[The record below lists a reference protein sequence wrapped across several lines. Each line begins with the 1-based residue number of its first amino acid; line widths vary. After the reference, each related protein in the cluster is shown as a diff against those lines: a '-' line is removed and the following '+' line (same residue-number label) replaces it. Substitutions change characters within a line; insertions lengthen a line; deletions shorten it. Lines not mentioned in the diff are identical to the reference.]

1 MSGKRRDSKN
11 RILRN
16 GESQRRDG
24 RYAFKYIDTTGKPQF
39 VYSWKLEKTDK
50 TPQGKRDDLSLREK
64 EKQIMKAIDDEIV
77 PRGGEMTVLELVKKY
92 LLQKTGVRH
101 NTEANYNFVLNIIK
115 KEDFGKKRI
124 DKVKLSDAKCW
135 LIKLQQDGRGYSSIH
150 SIRGVVRP
158 AFQMA
163 VDDDLIRKNPFEFQ
177 LATVVVNDSV
187 TREAITR
194 KQERAF
200 LEFVA
205 NDKHFC
211 RYYEGIFILFK
222 TGLRISEFVGLTL
235 SDLDMQNRKISVNHQ
250 LQRKRNMEYVIEDTK
265 TSCGTREIP
274 MTDEVYKCFQRI
286 ISSRKKPRVEPIVG
300 GKCGFLYLDKNDMP
314 MVALHWEKYFQHIC
328 EKYNSIYRVQMP
340 KVTPHVCRHTFCSNM
355 AKSGMNPKTLQYLMG
370 HSDIIL
376 KELVHHKIGDIA
388 LVVYYL
394 AGEKEGYVL
403 SAKIKKSFVE
413 KWGKDA
419 DTVFEAA
426 LINTYFIS
434 PPRIYHWEKML
445 FDKTYEGD
453 NFMDILGTY
462 HPNKGIAG
470 NCLSTEKRT
479 NGAAAIFLPGVARR
493 LSELLGSDLYLVFTS
508 VHEVMVH
515 NADVVYPE
523 DLKEVLSDTLEKATP
538 EEDYLTSSIYRYS
551 RRSGEF
557 SVELK

>member
-1 MSGKRRDSKN
+1 MGDRLFVESGHMEKAKTVCGLHTEELYKRYCQEHSFENIVHDCIREIKKVSENCVLCDLDDLKDYEKVKSRLFIRLLNADKN
-11 RILRN
+11 R
-16 GESQRRDG
+16 
-24 RYAFKYIDTTGKPQF
+24 T
-39 VYSWKLEKTDK
+39 
-50 TPQGKRDDLSLREK
+50 
-64 EKQIMKAIDDEIV
+64 
-77 PRGGEMTVLELVKKY
+77 
-92 LLQKTGVRH
+92 
-101 NTEANYNFVLNIIK
+101 
-115 KEDFGKKRI
+115 
-124 DKVKLSDAKCW
+124 
-135 LIKLQQDGRGYSSIH
+135 
-150 SIRGVVRP
+150 
-158 AFQMA
+158 
-163 VDDDLIRKNPFEFQ
+163 
-177 LATVVVNDSV
+177 
-187 TREAITR
+187 
-194 KQERAF
+194 
-200 LEFVA
+200 
-205 NDKHFC
+205 
-211 RYYEGIFILFK
+211 
-222 TGLRISEFVGLTL
+222 
-235 SDLDMQNRKISVNHQ
+235 
-250 LQRKRNMEYVIEDTK
+250 
-265 TSCGTREIP
+265 
-274 MTDEVYKCFQRI
+274 
-286 ISSRKKPRVEPIVG
+286 
-300 GKCGFLYLDKNDMP
+300 
-314 MVALHWEKYFQHIC
+314 
-328 EKYNSIYRVQMP
+328 
-340 KVTPHVCRHTFCSNM
+340 
-355 AKSGMNPKTLQYLMG
+355 
-370 HSDIIL
+370 IL
-376 KELVHHKIGDIA
+376 KELVHHEIGDIA